1 MKISREVNAKLA
13 RIEANTFLA
22 LQAIRLIDKS
32 GGRELASVKRSI
44 ERINDIIAQMVN
56 EE

>member
-22 LQAIRLIDKS
+22 LQAIRLMNKS
-32 GGRELASVKRSI
+32 GDRELASVKRSI